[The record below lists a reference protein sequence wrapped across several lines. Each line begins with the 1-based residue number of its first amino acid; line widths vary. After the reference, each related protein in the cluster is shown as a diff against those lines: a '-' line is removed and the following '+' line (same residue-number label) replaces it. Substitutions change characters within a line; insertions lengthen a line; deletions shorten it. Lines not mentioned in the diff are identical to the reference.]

1 MTTSTAQSGP
11 AAPTRPTPPADR
23 ISDFARPRWGRA
35 GAIYDLVVTVGFAT
49 PWTAAAVLG
58 LTRWAHD
65 ALGLPGAQLPEFGA
79 TELMFI
85 AMFGTVV
92 TMWSVARILRPE
104 ARLIAIDTV
113 GRALFSLWMIW
124 ALLNGQSATVVV
136 FLIGEVLWFALQLSG
151 LMRLRR
157 R

>member
-1 MTTSTAQSGP
+1 MTTSIAAGDAALSPTDAPSGP
-11 AAPTRPTPPADR
+11 RDR
-23 ISDFARPRWGRA
+23 SRRPRWGRA

-65 ALGLPGAQLPEFGA
+65 ALGLPGAQLPGFGA
-79 TELMFI
+79 TALMFV

-92 TMWSVARILRPE
+92 TMWAVARILRPE

-124 ALLNGQSATVVV
+124 ALLNGQSATIVV
-136 FLIGEVLWFALQLSG
+136 FLIGEVVWFALQLSG
-151 LMRLRR
+151 LTRLRR